1 MAEVTTTP
9 TPPAPVAPVAPVAP
23 TNSVIDSKGSKNP
36 SIGTQVHLPFSE
48 IHDDTVILK
57 NGGLRAVLRTTSI
70 NFNLKSEQ
78 EQNALSFGYQSFL
91 NSLEFPIQIVIKSRK
106 LDVDKYIDSLKA
118 KVIHQTNPLL
128 QKQTYEYIDF
138 VSRLVEYADIMEKD
152 FLVVVPYDPPRAQSV
167 SFLEKI
173 KEMLTGKESQSD
185 LKKKHEEF
193 EALSKGLSQR
203 VLTIQSGLENL
214 GLKVNQLTT
223 QELIELFYNTY
234 NPAVSRNEKIQ
245 ESGKYSLET

>member
-1 MAEVTTTP
+1 MADETTTP
-9 TPPAPVAPVAPVAP
+9 VTTATPATPTPAAP
-23 TNSVIDSKGSKNP
+23 TTSVVDSKGSKNP
-36 SIGTQVHLPFSE
+36 SIGTQVYLPFSE

-78 EQNALSFGYQSFL
+78 EQNALTFGYQSFL
-91 NSLEFPIQIVIKSRK
+91 NSLEFPVQIVIKSRK
-106 LDVDKYIDSLKA
+106 LDVDKYIDGLKG
-118 KVIHQTNPLL
+118 KVIHQSNPLL

-173 KEMLTGKESQSD
+173 KDMLTGKETQAD
-185 LKKKHEEF
+185 LKRKHEEF
-193 EALSKGLSQR
+193 ETLSKGLSQR
-203 VLTIQSGLENL
+203 ILTIQSGLENL

-234 NPAVSRNEKIQ
+234 NPVVARNEKIQ
-245 ESGKYSLET
+245 EPSKYNLEG